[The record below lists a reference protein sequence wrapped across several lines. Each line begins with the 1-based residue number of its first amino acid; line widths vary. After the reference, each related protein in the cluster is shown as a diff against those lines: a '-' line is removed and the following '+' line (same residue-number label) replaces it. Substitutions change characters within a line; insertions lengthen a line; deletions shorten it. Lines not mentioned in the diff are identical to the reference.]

1 MSSTTPNSNSTCIS
15 MLPNQTSDLPLG
27 YHRRQNSTPT
37 VPIAPKVPLL
47 PATQP
52 QYDSHRRGQSLD
64 QMVYDYKTRG
74 LSQQDKKTVSIDQGL
89 YQYQQHTMR
98 EAQQQQPMAR
108 PGQLNEQE
116 PVHQNDPPRY
126 IQPTPEQDF
135 GTAIIADDDFF
146 KQQPNTKDDIFEFI
160 SKYSN
165 TDISQNTNFAAS
177 AGYLEGLG
185 DEMVGDVQDRSDPGE
200 INDLKTPCND
210 GLPGSWPGS
219 LRPESRE
226 GHSRPSTP
234 IKQTATSRLYLRS
247 SPQEHGC

>member
-15 MLPNQTSDLPLG
+15 MLPNQTSDLPSG

-52 QYDSHRRGQSLD
+52 QYDNHRRGQSLD
-64 QMVYDYKTRG
+64 QMIYDLKPQG

-108 PGQLNEQE
+108 PGQLNKQE
-116 PVHQNDPPRY
+116 PVHQNDSPRY
-126 IQPTPEQDF
+126 IQPAPEQEF
-135 GTAIIADDDFF
+135 GTGIITDDDFF
-146 KQQPNTKDDIFEFI
+146 KQQPNTKDDIFEII
-160 SKYSN
+160 SKYSH
-165 TDISQNTNFAAS
+165 TDISQYTNFAAS

-185 DEMVGDVQDRSDPGE
+185 DELVGNVRDTSNPGE
-200 INDLKTPCND
+200 INAFKVPCND

-226 GHSRPSTP
+226 GHLRPSTP
-234 IKQTATSRLYLRS
+234 IKQTATSRLNLRS
-247 SPQEHGC
+247 SPQERDC